1 MVGKLGDVFAEK
13 QYYTVLF
20 PNANL
25 FSTGTRVS
33 YAGLPVGHVSGVEL
47 RSEAARAQQQTYA
60 VALTLAIKSGLVL
73 HEDARVEMK
82 TEGFIGDRYLDIA
95 PAPASRSLQ
104 AVSCLARWVAL
115 EGMLA
120 PLSGGQ
126 VG

>member
-47 RSEAARAQQQTYA
+47 RSEAAGATAPDVCR
-60 VALTLAIKSGLVL
+60 GP
-73 HEDARVEMK
+73 DP
-82 TEGFIGDRYLDIA
+82 GDQIW
-95 PAPASRSLQ
+95 PAA
-104 AVSCLARWVAL
+104 
-115 EGMLA
+115 
-120 PLSGGQ
+120 
-126 VG
+126 